1 MTDFNKLLQKL
12 LQCEVP
18 TEKEVYNLC
27 SAVKEILSKEENVIS
42 VPAPVTICGD
52 THGQFYDLIELF
64 KIGGMPPNITYL
76 FMGDYVDRGYHS
88 VETFSLLLCLK
99 VLHPTQIFLLR
110 GNHECRQITQV
121 YGFYDE
127 IMRKFATAEVWKE
140 FTVVFDYLPLSAV
153 INNDTFACHGGLSPT
168 LNSLD
173 ELRNLDRK
181 IEVPH
186 SGLMC
191 DILWS
196 DPGDENGFGLSPR
209 GAGYTFGKDV
219 SDKFM
224 QNNKIKMICRG
235 HQLVDQ
241 GFSWS
246 HDETCVTIFTAPNY
260 CYRCNN
266 LGALMEMGEK
276 GACEFTQ
283 FDPSP
288 NKVEDFVSTKI
299 PDYFL

>member
-1 MTDFNKLLQKL
+1 MTEFKNLLQDL
-12 LQCEVP
+12 LQCKTPNER
-18 TEKEVYNLC
+18 EVYDLC
-27 SAVKEILSKEENVIS
+27 SKAREIFLEEENVIS
-42 VPAPVTICGD
+42 VPSPVTICGD

-99 VLHPTQIFLLR
+99 VLHPQQIFLLR

-127 IMRKFATAEVWKE
+127 IMRKFANSEVWKE
-140 FTVVFDYLPLSAV
+140 FATVFDVLPLSAV
-153 INNDTFACHGGLSPT
+153 VNNDMFACHGGLSPNFST
-168 LNSLD
+168 LD
-173 ELRNLDRK
+173 ELRKIDRK
-181 IEVPH
+181 VEVPH
-186 SGLMC
+186 TGVMC

-196 DPGDENGFGLSPR
+196 DPAEENGWGVSPR
-209 GAGYTFGKDV
+209 GAGYVFGKDV
-219 SDKFM
+219 TDKFLEK
-224 QNNKIKMICRG
+224 NKIKMICRG

-241 GFSWS
+241 GFSWA
-246 HDETCVTIFTAPNY
+246 HEDTCVTIFTAPNY

-266 LGALMEMGEK
+266 LAALMELNDNGSY
-276 GACEFTQ
+276 EFTQ
-283 FDPSP
+283 FNPSP